1 MFIAIISWDENGR
14 VSKSAAFPNFGLA
27 TAHVAHYGGF
37 VAESDVEWRSDWK
50 VVGSPGSYSVIVEP
64 LPAPPAPTILS
75 YVDFRAR
82 FTAQEMTDV
91 RVAAMA
97 DPEAMDLIFVALA
110 EGTVNLAGAKAS
122 EFLDKMVA
130 ANAITAQRKTEILT
144 P

>member
-1 MFIAIISWDENGR
+1 MFIAVVSWDQDGR
-14 VSKSAAFPNFGLA
+14 GIKSQAFPNFGLA

-37 VAESDVEWRSDWK
+37 VAESDVEWRADWK
-50 VVGSPGSYSVIVEP
+50 VVGSPGSYSLIAEP
-64 LPAPPAPTILS
+64 LPAPPAPTVIS

-82 FTAQEMTDV
+82 FTAQELTDV
-91 RVAAMA
+91 WAAAMA
-97 DPEAMDLIFVALA
+97 DPSALDLVFIALS
-110 EGTVNLAGAKAS
+110 EGSVNLGGAKAS